1 VNTSGEAS
9 KHGVEPNAATALA
22 SHIVNECA
30 PALAFRGL
38 MTIGMPDY
46 TSRPENFELLA
57 KARSVHWS
65 PYDRVGVVNADP
77 YGLCPSCLSAQGP
90 SLSIPA
96 LHAFQLRF

>member
-22 SHIVNECA
+22 RHIVNECA

-65 PYDRVGVVNADP
+65 PYDPVGVVNAV
-77 YGLCPSCLSAQGP
+77 S
-90 SLSIPA
+90 
-96 LHAFQLRF
+96 